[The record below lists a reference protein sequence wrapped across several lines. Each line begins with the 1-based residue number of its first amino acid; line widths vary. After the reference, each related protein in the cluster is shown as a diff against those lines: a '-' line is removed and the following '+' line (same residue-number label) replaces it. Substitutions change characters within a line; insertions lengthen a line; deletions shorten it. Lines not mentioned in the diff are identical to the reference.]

1 MPRDP
6 LALLPLK
13 PLVFHLLVALLEEDL
28 HGWALLRAVEAQ
40 PGGDRLMPGQ
50 LYRQLEAMLDE
61 GLIVEQ
67 RAPKREEPD
76 EATSK
81 RGGAPPKRFFRLT
94 PFGRDVARAEA
105 RRLEG
110 MMADARVRRLLS
122 RSRP

>member
-6 LALLPLK
+6 LTLLPLK

-28 HGWALLRAVEAQ
+28 HGWALLRAVETQ
-40 PGGDRLMPGQ
+40 PDGDRLMPGQ

-61 GLIVEQ
+61 GLIVEH
-67 RAPKREEPD
+67 RAPRKDEDDEP
-76 EATSK
+76 ARK
-81 RGGAPPKRFFRLT
+81 GGAPPKRFFRLT

-110 MMADARVRRLLS
+110 LMADARVRRLLS

>member
-28 HGWALLRAVEAQ
+28 HGWALLRAVETQ
-40 PGGDRLMPGQ
+40 PDGDRLMPGQ

-61 GLIVEQ
+61 GLVGEH
-67 RAPKREEPD
+67 RAPKKDEDDEP
-76 EATSK
+76 ARK
-81 RGGAPPKRFFRLT
+81 GGAPPKRFFRLT

-110 MMADARVRRLLS
+110 VMADARVRRLLS